1 MKLEIKRLR
10 FNNQY
15 YWNLNGDD
23 CKLFIN
29 GTTFTPRSKQ
39 LGLNLDEA
47 VKEAE
52 RLNKEFDRFKQGLV
66 PATEYTFKWFI
77 QEFKAAKKW
86 REFKDQTKKDY
97 NDTFTWLAKI
107 KKNNLIFFISIKYY
121 PQKNF
126 LKSFQLSTFFLIMNS

>member
-1 MKLEIKRLR
+1 MNIKIKRLR

-52 RLNKEFDRFKQGLV
+52 RLNKEFDRFRQGLV
-66 PATEYTFKWFI
+66 PATEYTFKWCI
-77 QEFKAAKKW
+77 QEFKASKKM
-86 REFKDQTKKDY
+86 
-97 NDTFTWLAKI
+97 A
-107 KKNNLIFFISIKYY
+107 
-121 PQKNF
+121 
-126 LKSFQLSTFFLIMNS
+126 